1 MCGGAPCVKSVFGV
15 SLERSVIIVGVIE
28 IVLTVIATI
37 LNIISYT
44 NRWGRDYDDCDKDV
58 CIGPIIKYAVFD
70 ALFGFVCG
78 LMLIFGAK
86 TRNHCL
92 LITWIVVTIFASFKY
107 IWVVVYNDWSS
118 FEVKNNLNKL
128 NILITYLC
136 LGLDLHHVLVVLHR
150 GVRGGVLSDEGGED
164 QG

>member
-44 NRWGRDYDDCDKDV
+44 NRWGRVYDDCDKDV

-118 FEVKNNLNKL
+118 FEVK
-128 NILITYLC
+128 IF
-136 LGLDLHHVLVVLHR
+136 
-150 GVRGGVLSDEGGED
+150 
-164 QG
+164 